1 MIKKLKMNK
10 NNNLYK
16 WIIGFL
22 VVYII
27 FLLSFPNCKSDEI
40 IIKKTDTITVSD
52 TIIKTDTFLVEKP
65 IPKYIEI
72 VKIDTV
78 FNEKGDTIQL
88 VTENKQYND
97 TICYQNDSIILESSI
112 SGINPTLDYIKAELR
127 KQEIVNTVEITK
139 FIKEKPKKWSFGTS
153 IGYGLGLKNRDFEPF
168 LGITLQY
175 RF

>member
-1 MIKKLKMNK
+1 MNK